1 MQVIHLT
8 SHQFLE
14 GASRRD
20 RALVTVTL
28 AGRDAPLGA
37 NSPNSPM
44 GALKLLRA
52 GLSDSGKS
60 LASIRAF

>member
-1 MQVIHLT
+1 MQVIHPT
-8 SHQFLE
+8 SHWCLG

-37 NSPNSPM
+37 NSPNSPT
-44 GALKLLRA
+44 LKLLRA